1 MKIPLELEITEAEI
15 QAAAKE
21 KVIGAVRT
29 YVASRYIEGSINE
42 AIKAQWGETVGP
54 MVQEA
59 LRNSPT
65 LKEKIATEIEK
76 KLRAQIATAMKIAKP
91 DAKLL

>member
-1 MKIPLELEITEAEI
+1 MKIPLEIEITEAEI

-21 KVIGAVRT
+21 RVLGAVRT
-29 YVASRYIEGSINE
+29 FISNRYIDGYINE
-42 AIKAQWGETVGP
+42 EIKSQWGETVGP

>member
-1 MKIPLELEITEAEI
+1 MKIPLEIEITEAEI
-15 QAAAKE
+15 QASAKE
-21 KVIGAVRT
+21 RVLGAVRT
-29 YVASRYIEGSINE
+29 FISNRYADGYINE
-42 AIKAQWGETVGP
+42 AIKSQWGETVGA

-59 LRNSPT
+59 LRNSPA

-76 KLRAQIATAMKIAKP
+76 KLRSQIATAMKIAKP

>member
-1 MKIPLELEITEAEI
+1 MKFELELEITEAEI

-21 KVIGAVRT
+21 KVIGAVRAH
-29 YVASRYIEGSINE
+29 VNSRYADGVINE

-54 MVQEA
+54 MVKEA
-59 LRNSPT
+59 LRNSHA

-91 DAKLL
+91 DAKQL

>member
-21 KVIGAVRT
+21 RVLGAVRAH
-29 YVASRYIEGSINE
+29 VNSRYADGAINE
-42 AIKAQWGETVGP
+42 VIKAQWSETVGA
-54 MVQEA
+54 MIQEA
-59 LRNSPT
+59 LRNSPA